1 MKWIA
6 ISGSWRKT
14 NACVENDVRTAVREI
29 LHRGDG
35 IVTGG
40 APGVDYFATDEVMKY
55 DSSLEKLKIYLPT
68 SLDFYIQHNRLRV
81 EEGRVANDT
90 VESLIQQL
98 NFVHGS
104 NAKAIIE
111 GKDIP
116 GNKHVE
122 TQQYYARNGLIVD
135 SADELVAFHVN
146 ESEGTKDALEKAK
159 TKIIPMKV
167 FSYKID

>member
-14 NACVENDVRTAVREI
+14 NAQVETDVRNAVKEI
-29 LHRGDG
+29 VNRGDG

-55 DSSLEKLKIYLPT
+55 DSSLEKIRIYLPT
-68 SLDFYIQHNRLRV
+68 SLEFYIRHNRLRV
-81 EEGRVANDT
+81 EEGLVAEDMA
-90 VESLIQQL
+90 ESLVQQL
-98 NFVHGS
+98 KFVHDS

-122 TQQYYARNGLIVD
+122 TRQYYERDGLIVD

-146 ESEGTKDALEKAK
+146 ESEGTKDTIEKAK
-159 TKIIPMKV
+159 AKGIPMKV
-167 FSYKID
+167 FSYKIE